1 MYMCLKSFYQWSRLY
16 LNTNNVWTLAVY
28 STMAFNV
35 TCFDI
40 KIDVNEGNN
49 LNLCVNIEYQNF
61 PNKIQIGPK
70 NLNEIYGLFIGI

>member
-1 MYMCLKSFYQWSRLY
+1 M
-16 LNTNNVWTLAVY
+16 AVY

-61 PNKIQIGPK
+61 QNKIQIGPK